1 MYKRCVSEQSARR
14 QRELEAGL
22 LEAMLTCPYE
32 DISVS
37 DLCADMNIPR
47 KSFYR
52 YFTSK
57 EGALYA
63 LIDHTMLEFSGEV
76 FSSDFR
82 ATLTTLEHFFSFWK
96 SKKSFLDAITRN
108 GLSGIL
114 IQRALEY
121 ARTDE
126 LVSANL
132 APLQPNQPREY
143 VILFFIAGLL
153 TMVIQWHDDYYK
165 TSVKEMASVAAQ
177 MLTHPLVTISGNS
190 D

>member
-32 DISVS
+32 NISVS

-63 LIDHTMLEFSGEV
+63 LVDHTMLEFSGEL
-76 FSSDFR
+76 FSNNFR
-82 ATLTTLEHFFSFWK
+82 ATLATLEHFFSFWK
-96 SKKSFLDAITRN
+96 SKKSFLDAITKN

-121 ARTDE
+121 AQRDE

-132 APLQPNQPREY
+132 APLQPTQPREY
-143 VILFFIAGLL
+143 VILFFVAGLL
-153 TMVIQWHDDYYK
+153 TMVIQWHNDGYK
-165 TSVKEMASVAAQ
+165 TPVKEMASVAAQ
-177 MLTHPLVTISGNS
+177 LFTRPLVSVS
-190 D
+190 DIPD